1 MSEATEFITLKEAAK
16 ELRLSVSTLKR
27 YIYAGH
33 LRSYRTPGGRHRVKR
48 GDLAALLGAAP
59 GDSGEASASLAPFD
73 HFVEEAADRAER
85 ALQRRLGFLESEVE
99 RLECSLDAITA
110 ALRRTALPADGR
122 REEAPALPAGL
133 DIRVLGPGCRACDQL
148 ARLVLE
154 IVRAIGLQDEDVRRV
169 REIEEIAEYGPTP
182 MPALVVNN
190 QLISAGR
197 LPTRSRLTEVLRRYR
212 PEDPH
217 AETH

>member
-1 MSEATEFITLKEAAK
+1 MTKAHEFMTLGEAAQ

-27 YIYAGH
+27 YIYAGE
-33 LRSYRTPGGRHRVKR
+33 LTSYRTPGGRHRVKR
-48 GDLAALLGAAP
+48 SDLGALLGAAP
-59 GDSGEASASLAPFD
+59 TEAGEAQASLALFD
-73 HFVEEAADRAER
+73 GFAEEVAGRIER
-85 ALQRRLGFLESEVE
+85 VLQRRLRFVESEVE

-110 ALRRTALPADGR
+110 ALRRTAVPTEAQP
-122 REEAPALPAGL
+122 EEALALPAGL

-154 IVRAIGLQDEDVRRV
+154 IVRAIGLQDEAVRRV
-169 REIEEIAEYGPTP
+169 REIDEIAEYGPTP

-197 LPTRSRLTEVLRRYR
+197 LPTKARLTEVLGRYR
-212 PEDPH
+212 PGNPS
-217 AETH
+217 AETN